1 MANFRIQTYLFAL
14 IVALFFI
21 ACDSGENFKAL

>member
-1 MANFRIQTYLFAL
+1 MQTYLFAL

-21 ACDSGENFKAL
+21 ACDSGE

>member
-21 ACDSGENFKAL
+21 ACDSGENF